1 MNGAG
6 HDRPPFVQTRFIG
19 GGQSRLPVM
28 HTIGGQAAVGSLA
41 AGGMGVPSASSMMAP
56 ADTSPAMLWR

>member
-28 HTIGGQAAVGSLA
+28 HTIGGQAA
-41 AGGMGVPSASSMMAP
+41 AGGWWDGRAVRIVDDGA
-56 ADTSPAMLWR
+56 SPAMLWR